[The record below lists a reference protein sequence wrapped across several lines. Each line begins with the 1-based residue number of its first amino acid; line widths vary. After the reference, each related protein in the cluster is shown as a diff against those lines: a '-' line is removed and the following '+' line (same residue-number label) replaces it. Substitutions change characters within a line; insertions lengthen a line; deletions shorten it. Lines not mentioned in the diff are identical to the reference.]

1 MGGAIPFN
9 KSFTASSYGNSTE
22 LNLFNSTD
30 GTSQLK
36 YYVIYTEEMCL
47 LTKLLHRSNGDAQKS
62 FCKTLQMVM
71 EEGMKSLQRRGIHSA
86 RNGALFV
93 PEGDCGNTTGCLRP
107 SAPLPGDQRPHALD
121 VARTAVSD

>member
-47 LTKLLHRSNGDAQKS
+47 LTKLLHRSNDSVRA
-62 FCKTLQMVM
+62 C
-71 EEGMKSLQRRGIHSA
+71 E
-86 RNGALFV
+86 LFV
-93 PEGDCGNTTGCLRP
+93 REDYNETGWPLCEHYFECYCDYAIQWLYNKTKCDSYPRTQTESTTTPKR
-107 SAPLPGDQRPHALD
+107 
-121 VARTAVSD
+121 